1 MNNGEGK
8 LDLIA
13 TKTVPEW
20 EHLYTVVN
28 FLNKNIK
35 DRNIIIGLSKCKT
48 NNQMVVNIYETI

>member
-1 MNNGEGK
+1 MNKGEGK

-20 EHLYTVVN
+20 EHLYKVVD

-35 DRNIIIGLSKCKT
+35 DKNIIIGLSKCRT
-48 NNQMVVNIYETI
+48 ENQMVVTIYETL